1 MLLEAVKKELET
13 DIFHFYVGT
22 SYRHCLIWENGEVV
36 DLVQPH
42 DVLGQKIGD
51 KLPENEALRTMMKK
65 SYDLSLIHI

>member
-1 MLLEAVKKELET
+1 MLFGGGEEGT
-13 DIFHFYVGT
+13 GDRHFHFYVGWL
-22 SYRHCLIWENGEVV
+22 YRHCLIWRTAGGV

-65 SYDLSLIHI
+65 SYMTFS